1 MVTRTPA
8 LATTPLGDT
17 RAPVARD
24 NAATARGNTY
34 RRTLFTCWVSLPAA
48 VRILTLNARAVGLT
62 DRGAIQRGLRAD
74 LIVVDLDEA
83 GFPHVRASLLD
94 GRRVFVYH
102 PASAAPVLATV

>member
-1 MVTRTPA
+1 MVT
-8 LATTPLGDT
+8 L
-17 RAPVARD
+17 
-24 NAATARGNTY
+24 TA
-34 RRTLFTCWVSLPAA
+34 
-48 VRILTLNARAVGLT
+48 ARAVGLA
-62 DRGAIQRGLRAD
+62 DRGAIQPGLRAG